1 MKLQR
6 LLKPALGK
14 YRWFSRSSLA
24 YQAEPA
30 ADSVAL
36 LDLTQH
42 LLKIGRD
49 APANKIADAFF
60 ERYEAAK
67 PSDRAA
73 LLCALGE
80 TLGPDLSE
88 LAVAARDFLEAPSIA
103 AAQRLHMLSGSRRID
118 VIKQLNQARNGTA
131 RLLRLRA
138 DLLEIKDQTP
148 AIMALDLDFVQLFT
162 SWFNP
167 GFLILTRLD
176 WATPAIVLERLVKY
190 EAVHDLLG
198 LDDLQRRIEP
208 ADRQCYAFFHPQI
221 PLDPLIFVEVALL
234 QDVPTSIASL
244 LAAEREVV
252 PPHLATTAAFYSISN
267 CQTGLK
273 GIAFGGHLI
282 KRVVE
287 LLRKDFPALRD
298 FVTLSPMPGFRQ
310 WREQSQLPALS
321 LHSDAGPNN
330 GRISDIASE
339 QLRRDASRYLLQT
352 KDRQGRPLDP
362 VARFHLG
369 NGAELAGICL
379 DANQTPKGIAQSYGV
394 MVNYRYDIDH
404 LRVD

>member
-103 AAQRLHMLSGSRRID
+103 AAHRLHMLSGSRRID
-118 VIKQLNQARNGTA
+118 VIKQLIQAGNGTA

-221 PLDPLIFVEVALL
+221 PLDPLIFVEVALF

-244 LAAEREVV
+244 LAAQR
-252 PPHLATTAAFYSISN
+252 
-267 CQTGLK
+267 
-273 GIAFGGHLI
+273 
-282 KRVVE
+282 
-287 LLRKDFPALRD
+287 
-298 FVTLSPMPGFRQ
+298 
-310 WREQSQLPALS
+310 
-321 LHSDAGPNN
+321 
-330 GRISDIASE
+330 
-339 QLRRDASRYLLQT
+339 
-352 KDRQGRPLDP
+352 
-362 VARFHLG
+362 
-369 NGAELAGICL
+369 
-379 DANQTPKGIAQSYGV
+379 
-394 MVNYRYDIDH
+394 
-404 LRVD
+404 